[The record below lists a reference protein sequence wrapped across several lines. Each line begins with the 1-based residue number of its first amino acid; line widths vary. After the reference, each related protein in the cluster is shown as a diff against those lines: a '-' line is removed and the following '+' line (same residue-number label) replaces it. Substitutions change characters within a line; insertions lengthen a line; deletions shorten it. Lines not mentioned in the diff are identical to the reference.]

1 MEVDSLGP
9 LIVPLD
15 VMLGESV
22 ALDIELDVAIVE
34 ADAIAEL
41 RGSF

>member
-1 MEVDSLGP
+1 MGP

-22 ALDIELDVAIVE
+22 AFDIELDGAT
-34 ADAIAEL
+34 ADAEAIAEL

>member
-22 ALDIELDVAIVE
+22 ALDIELGVAIAE